1 MPGLSE
7 RMKEVKRRRHRRKK
21 LKQLKERLEKAK
33 PSQRPLIAE
42 KVRSLTPGGIGVLES
57 WGYDEG

>member
-1 MPGLSE
+1 MTEDSPATIRVVLE
-7 RMKEVKRRRHRRKK
+7 K
-21 LKQLKERLEKAK
+21 LKQLKQRLDKAK

-42 KVRSLTPGGIGVLES
+42 KVRSLTPGGVGVLES